1 MEPFTG
7 LRTREGASLVQ
18 GAQQRGPDS
27 GFASF
32 LPR

>member
-7 LRTREGASLVQ
+7 LRTREGETRAQ